1 MSLARLCR
9 LFDIT
14 RQSYY
19 QHYRSLEDS
28 ELEHQLVIKQVNHI
42 RSVHPKIGVRKLHFM
57 LRPFMEEHHIKMG
70 RDALFNLM
78 AHHGLLIRNR
88 KRKIH
93 TTHSNH
99 WMRKYPNL
107 IREWAPRE
115 PNQLWVS
122 DITYWKIVTGFVY
135 ISLITDAYSRKIV
148 GYHLSDTL
156 ETRAPMAALQMALD
170 SLIDPV
176 EGLIHHSDRG
186 IQYCS
191 YSYVN
196 LLKDYQVKIS
206 MTENGD
212 PLENPIAER
221 INGIIKQEYL
231 LNNTIFT
238 LNEASES
245 LRKAVRAY
253 NEERPHAS
261 ISYLQPSLVHQT
273 NRVISRQWK
282 NYYRSRCVK
291 PK

>member
-1 MSLARLCR
+1 
-9 LFDIT
+9 
-14 RQSYY
+14 
-19 QHYRSLEDS
+19 
-28 ELEHQLVIKQVNHI
+28 
-42 RSVHPKIGVRKLHFM
+42 
-57 LRPFMEEHHIKMG
+57 MG

-107 IREWAPRE
+107 IREWAPQE

-148 GYHLSDTL
+148 GYHLSGTL